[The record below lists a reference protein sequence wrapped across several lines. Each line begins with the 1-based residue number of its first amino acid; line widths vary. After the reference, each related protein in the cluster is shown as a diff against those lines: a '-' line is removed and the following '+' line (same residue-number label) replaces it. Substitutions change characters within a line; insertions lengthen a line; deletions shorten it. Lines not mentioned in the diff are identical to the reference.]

1 VADHRHEAGEDRM
14 LEFLMFT
21 SDDDNECALIR
32 NEDTLRRRAWID
44 RALAGVRER
53 LKPDEIGETPVS
65 AQPAV
70 PVVSADPA
78 SDVASAA
85 ASSRPRLYVIRNRN
99 SG

>member
-1 VADHRHEAGEDRM
+1 MADHRHEAGEDRM

-21 SDDDNECALIR
+21 SDDDNECPLIR

-70 PVVSADPA
+70 PAVPVVSADP
-78 SDVASAA
+78 ASAA